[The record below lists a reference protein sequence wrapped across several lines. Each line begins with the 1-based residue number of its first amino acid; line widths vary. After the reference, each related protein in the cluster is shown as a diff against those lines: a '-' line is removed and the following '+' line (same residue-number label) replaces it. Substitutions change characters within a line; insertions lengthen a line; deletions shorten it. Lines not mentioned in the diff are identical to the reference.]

1 MCGLHIELERI
12 YMKSVLLICP
22 AAPNDMPYLR
32 PYIDCLESYNIA
44 YDVIYISW
52 DNEKNTFTKNYY
64 MFDGSWSFKFNSSIE
79 KIYKYYKFSRVVIK
93 KLSKGRYTHVITMGI
108 ACSIFLSNFLKRNFC
123 GKYIY
128 DIRDYSQVLRSSL
141 CSYLNKELLRHSYIN
156 VISSNGFKKWLP
168 NNSNIEYIMCHN
180 TTLDKVAVTNDD
192 IDMSKPLKILTIG
205 QIRDLEANTYVIEQL
220 SNNDNYELVFAGKG
234 KTLECLQR
242 VAEDKGYKNIKF
254 LGKYNKENEDSIVES
269 ATFINVC
276 MGHDMISDFLL
287 SNRLYLAARM
297 KKPLISFDGCYQA
310 DIINKYNLGLV
321 VKRDDL
327 LPVKLQ
333 EYIHSFNADRFVVGC
348 TDFLMEVQDELRIY
362 HNKLDSFLRIS
373 SNLNVK

>member
-1 MCGLHIELERI
+1 
-12 YMKSVLLICP
+12 MKMVLLICP
-22 AAPNDMPYLR
+22 ASPNDMPYLR
-32 PYIDCLESYNIA
+32 SYIECLESYNIA
-44 YDVIYISW
+44 YDVLYISW
-52 DNEKNTFTKNYY
+52 DNQMVTFPINYHMY
-64 MFDGSWSFKFNSSIE
+64 DGSKLFNSNNLID

-108 ACSIFLSNFLKRNFC
+108 ACSIFLSNYLKRNFC

-141 CSYLNKELLRHSYIN
+141 CGYLNKELLCHSYMN
-156 VISSNGFKKWLP
+156 VISSKGFKKWLP
-168 NNSNIEYIMCHN
+168 NNIEYTLCHN
-180 TTLDKVAVTNDD
+180 TTLDKVANTKNE
-192 IDMSKPLKILTIG
+192 INIPKRITILTIG

-220 SNNDNYELVFAGKG
+220 SNNDNYEIVFAGKG
-234 KTLECLQR
+234 KTLERLQKT
-242 VAEDKGYKNIKF
+242 VEDKGYNNVKF
-254 LGKYNKENEDSIVES
+254 LGRYKKEDEDGIVER

-287 SNRLYLAARM
+287 SNRLYLAARL

-333 EYIHSFNADRFVVGC
+333 EYINSFNADIFVASC
-348 TDFLMEVQDELRIY
+348 SDFLMDVQDELRIY
-362 HNKLDSFLRIS
+362 QNKVNSFLEIS
-373 SNLNVK
+373 NDLNTK

>member
-1 MCGLHIELERI
+1 
-12 YMKSVLLICP
+12 MKSVLLICP
-22 AAPNDMPYLR
+22 AVPTDMPYLLS
-32 PYIDCLESYNIA
+32 YIDCLESYNIG

-52 DNEKNTFTKNYY
+52 ENEKNTFPKNYY
-64 MFDGSWSFKFNSSIE
+64 MYDVSWSFNFNSSVE

-93 KLSKGRYTHVITMGI
+93 KLSNGSYTHVITMGI
-108 ACSIFLSNFLKRNFC
+108 ACSIFLSNYLKRNFC

-141 CSYLNKELLRHSYIN
+141 FGYLNKELLCHSYMN

-168 NNSNIEYIMCHN
+168 NNIEYILCHN
-180 TTLDKVAVTNDD
+180 TTLDKVANTKNE
-192 IDMSKPLKILTIG
+192 INIPERITILTIG

-220 SNNDNYELVFAGKG
+220 SNNDNYEIVFAGKG
-234 KTLECLQR
+234 KTQERLQKT
-242 VAEDKGYKNIKF
+242 VEDKGYNNVKF
-254 LGKYNKENEDSIVES
+254 LGRYKKEDEDGIVER

-287 SNRLYLAARM
+287 SNRLYLAARL

-321 VKRDDL
+321 VKRDDS

-333 EYIHSFNADRFVVGC
+333 EYINSFNADIFVDGC
-348 TDFLMEVQDELRIY
+348 ANFLTEVQDELRIY
-362 HNKLDSFLRIS
+362 QNKVNSFLGIS
-373 SNLNVK
+373 NDLNIK